1 MAVRHI
7 ETLYSGGFVFLAE
20 IDHDG
25 LICNSKLHCL
35 IEHVTGADVTLN
47 GDPPRPKL
55 EIDRQIPTLRPSWAT
70 GI

>member
-47 GDPPRPKL
+47 GDPLHGKL
-55 EIDRQIPTLRPSWAT
+55 KIDSTQGNRNTATVPS
-70 GI
+70 